1 MATAA
6 ESAPAT
12 GSGKFFCCTD
22 ASGKQVCG
30 DTLPHACYG
39 RAYRELGQ
47 SGQTLREVDAPLT
60 AEQRAKRAAEE
71 ELRKEEEVRLKE
83 QQRQDQAL
91 LNTYANVADIE
102 VMRQRA
108 LDEVGSS
115 IKAAETRIAEIRA
128 RRKKFEDEAEFYKK
142 KTLPPEIKKG
152 LLDTEYEIRSQQSII
167 EAKNKETGAIQAK
180 YDEDRARFLDL
191 QRRRGVR

>member
-1 MATAA
+1 MVWKKAVKHLFLCAAVTLATAA

-83 QQRQDQAL
+83 QQRQDLVMKLCGLQG
-91 LNTYANVADIE
+91 VVQPSIE
-102 VMRQRA
+102 QRPVGEGRQRVMMG
-108 LDEVGSS
+108 E
-115 IKAAETRIAEIRA
+115 
-128 RRKKFEDEAEFYKK
+128 EA
-142 KTLPPEIKKG
+142 
-152 LLDTEYEIRSQQSII
+152 
-167 EAKNKETGAIQAK
+167 
-180 YDEDRARFLDL
+180 
-191 QRRRGVR
+191 